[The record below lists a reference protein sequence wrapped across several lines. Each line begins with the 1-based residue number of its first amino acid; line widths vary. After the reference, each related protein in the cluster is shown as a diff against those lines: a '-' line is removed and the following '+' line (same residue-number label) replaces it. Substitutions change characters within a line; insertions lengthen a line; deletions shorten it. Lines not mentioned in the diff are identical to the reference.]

1 MLPLLLL
8 VPTLLLGASSAVLV
22 PPPPGPSPVALA
34 IVPLTDPSR
43 RDDGSPLTSSSS
55 SSHSS
60 SPEPIPRRRILTSVF
75 VPLLPAAAGSAKH
88 PSCEGGNDTSTNG
101 SAPWWDCGNGCRL
114 QTLPYMTRAVAASYG
129 AQAAQYGL
137 PEDLYSR
144 FEMQTCDP
152 AYIPSP
158 RPPPA
163 RCSTNPS
170 RCRTHHTRRTNNT
183 ASDDT
188 SCNTT
193 YHGNDGNDDAND
205 KTGSGGRR
213 CRTGRGGKAQLI
225 VLTPG
230 LSESRLLYSALAR
243 SLASTTGLPVVT
255 VDHPFEAQPGV
266 EFPDGSVVPGLNV
279 SGDDEAALSRLVK
292 VRADDISFLLHNIAT
307 LLAHLPSP
315 LRQHLLHIH
324 HHLGHHSPPRAL
336 IIGHSLGGSAAAA
349 LLLSDPSRA
358 VAAIN
363 LDGRVVFPAAS
374 VAPLSSLPVP
384 IPVTNEQKKDK
395 RHRRE
400 ARETGYTR
408 EETQKRDNSDSKENK
423 GKKEEKKRQRPGPL
437 VQLGRP
443 NHRAEDPTWNATW
456 PILNGGGG
464 SNSSSAGGPTAPCY
478 YSPRDRA

>member
-1 MLPLLLL
+1 M
-8 VPTLLLGASSAVLV
+8 TAMMTQTTKQAVV
-22 PPPPGPSPVALA
+22 
-34 IVPLTDPSR
+34 
-43 RDDGSPLTSSSS
+43 
-55 SSHSS
+55 
-60 SPEPIPRRRILTSVF
+60 
-75 VPLLPAAAGSAKH
+75 
-88 PSCEGGNDTSTNG
+88 
-101 SAPWWDCGNGCRL
+101 
-114 QTLPYMTRAVAASYG
+114 
-129 AQAAQYGL
+129 
-137 PEDLYSR
+137 
-144 FEMQTCDP
+144 
-152 AYIPSP
+152 
-158 RPPPA
+158 
-163 RCSTNPS
+163 
-170 RCRTHHTRRTNNT
+170 
-183 ASDDT
+183 
-188 SCNTT
+188 
-193 YHGNDGNDDAND
+193 
-205 KTGSGGRR
+205 
-213 CRTGRGGKAQLI
+213 LI

-279 SGDDEAALSRLVK
+279 SGGDEAALSRLVK

-374 VAPLSSLPVP
+374 VAPLSSSSVPVP
-384 IPVTNEQKKDK
+384 VRDTNEQKKQQ
-395 RHRRE
+395 RGVR
-400 ARETGYTR
+400 
-408 EETQKRDNSDSKENK
+408 SKEK
-423 GKKEEKKRQRPGPL
+423 RIKKEASKNKDSRESKEKEKRKGRGKRPGPL

-464 SNSSSAGGPTAPCY
+464 NINSSSCAGGPVVELSVAGTAHAAFT
-478 YSPRDRA
+478 DRPLLLLAAGSGLSDAQRGVAAQLVGTMGARRLEEVLGCEE

>member
-8 VPTLLLGASSAVLV
+8 ISTLLLGASSAVLV

-34 IVPLTDPSR
+34 VVPLTDPSR
-43 RDDGSPLTSSSS
+43 RDDGSALTSSNSS
-55 SSHSS
+55 SGRT
-60 SPEPIPRRRILTSVF
+60 PRRRILTSVF
-75 VPLLPAAAGSAKH
+75 VPLLPTTDGSVKH

-101 SAPWWDCGNGCRL
+101 SAPWWQCGGGCRL

-129 AQAAQYGL
+129 AQAAQYRL

-170 RCRTHHTRRTNNT
+170 RCRTRQPRQTNNT

-193 YHGNDGNDDAND
+193 YHGNDGDDDAND
-205 KTGSGGRR
+205 KKGRGAGRSCSTGQ
-213 CRTGRGGKAQLI
+213 GGKAQLI

-292 VRADDISFLLHNIAT
+292 VRA
-307 LLAHLPSP
+307 
-315 LRQHLLHIH
+315 
-324 HHLGHHSPPRAL
+324 
-336 IIGHSLGGSAAAA
+336 
-349 LLLSDPSRA
+349 
-358 VAAIN
+358 
-363 LDGRVVFPAAS
+363 
-374 VAPLSSLPVP
+374 
-384 IPVTNEQKKDK
+384 
-395 RHRRE
+395 
-400 ARETGYTR
+400 
-408 EETQKRDNSDSKENK
+408 
-423 GKKEEKKRQRPGPL
+423 
-437 VQLGRP
+437 
-443 NHRAEDPTWNATW
+443 
-456 PILNGGGG
+456 
-464 SNSSSAGGPTAPCY
+464 
-478 YSPRDRA
+478 